1 MDWIYLLLTLAFFG
15 LSVLL
20 IRGIEKLG
28 RPL

>member
-15 LSVLL
+15 LSALL

-28 RPL
+28 RPS